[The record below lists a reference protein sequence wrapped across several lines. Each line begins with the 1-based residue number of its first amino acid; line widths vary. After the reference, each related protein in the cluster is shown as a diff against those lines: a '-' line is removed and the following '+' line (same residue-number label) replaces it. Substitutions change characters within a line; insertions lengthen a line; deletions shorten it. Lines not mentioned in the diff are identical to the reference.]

1 MYQRIILAGN
11 LGRDPE
17 MKFTPDG
24 KAVTTFT
31 LATAGNRKGEASI
44 WFRVTVWDKQA
55 ETAKEYL
62 HKGAKVLVEGRLQS
76 DSLGN
81 PRVFERKDGTWASAF
96 EVTADSFRFLDSKG
110 ESASED
116 VAF

>member
-1 MYQRIILAGN
+1 MYQKLIIAGN
-11 LGRDPE
+11 LGADPV
-17 MKFTPDG
+17 MKYTPDG
-24 KAVTTFT
+24 KAVTTFS

-55 ETAKEYL
+55 ETANQYL
-62 HKGAKVLVEGRLQS
+62 RKGSKVLVEGRLQS
-76 DSLGN
+76 DALGN
-81 PRVFERKDGTWASAF
+81 PRVFERKDGTWASSF